1 MKSVDIFLYPFLY
14 FLYFYQFVLGFVLIL
29 YLFYIDLFKKKLKM
43 FACSFMFFVLQL
55 IFCTAWDVEDG
66 EVFNNSLA
74 TNTTGMP
81 ELNNTY
87 QMEGNDGMVGGENMM
102 GTFNLENIS
111 TTGKPANSTSDDVCP
126 FVGCVVFF
134 TVVGFIVVIL
144 AFAVLSAAICLYAK
158 RKAPSVLPQ
167 NVNN

>member
-1 MKSVDIFLYPFLY
+1 
-14 FLYFYQFVLGFVLIL
+14 
-29 YLFYIDLFKKKLKM
+29 M
-43 FACSFMFFVLQL
+43 FFCSFMFFVLQL

-87 QMEGNDGMVGGENMM
+87 QMGILGNDGIVGGENMM
-102 GTFNLENIS
+102 GTFNLDNIS